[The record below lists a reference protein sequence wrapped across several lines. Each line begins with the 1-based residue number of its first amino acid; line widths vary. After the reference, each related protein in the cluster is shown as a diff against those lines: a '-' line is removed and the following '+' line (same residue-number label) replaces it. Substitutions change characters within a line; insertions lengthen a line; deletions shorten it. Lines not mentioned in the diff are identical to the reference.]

1 MDRAYLGKAQN
12 IVVRLC
18 CAGDLRILE
27 AISDTEYP
35 PLVLGEKRSLVIKV
49 HPGNPTDLTA
59 SDIKSNQQLL
69 RGRAID
75 QLNRSQPRGI

>member
-1 MDRAYLGKAQN
+1 VYLGEAQN

-18 CAGDLRILE
+18 RAGDLRILE

-49 HPGNPTDLTA
+49 DSGNPTALTAATDIKARDLTNNWSA
-59 SDIKSNQQLL
+59 V
-69 RGRAID
+69 D
-75 QLNRSQPRGI
+75 Q